1 LNRKNKQTHEKFTI
15 QKEFEKASNTRNCVL
30 GHCTFHPI
38 FTILLENHYNGLN
51 KYSGLGCGWSCVA
64 TWPPTNHPTFYL
76 LATHL
81 VIYIYIYI
89 YIYRHPLTIMVS
101 TMIFFL
107 GPNISTWWQN
117 KTFKLWCRLPL
128 FFHKNPSSPYLDNR
142 FQHIA
147 KI

>member
-1 LNRKNKQTHEKFTI
+1 MNRKNKQTHEKFTI

-81 VIYIYIYI
+81 VIYIYISAPTYYNGFNHDFFSGAKYFHLMTKQNLQTLVPFATFFSQKSI
-89 YIYRHPLTIMVS
+89 VTI
-101 TMIFFL
+101 F
-107 GPNISTWWQN
+107 
-117 KTFKLWCRLPL
+117 R
-128 FFHKNPSSPYLDNR
+128 
-142 FQHIA
+142 
-147 KI
+147 